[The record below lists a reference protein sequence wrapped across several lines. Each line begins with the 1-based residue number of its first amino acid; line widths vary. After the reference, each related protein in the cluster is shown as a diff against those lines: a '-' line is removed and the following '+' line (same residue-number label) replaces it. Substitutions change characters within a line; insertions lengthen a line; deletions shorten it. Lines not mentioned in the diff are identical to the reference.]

1 MGIGH
6 STMEWKNIVYYFI
19 GFYVMLFILS
29 TPKPEETTCVRKQSF
44 RDKNSRRDWLRS
56 EISLLQEELD
66 QIEEEIQEPVSPS
79 SLKEWIKNE
88 VKDQL
93 QSRIRKIPKNE

>member
-1 MGIGH
+1 MGVGH

-29 TPKPEETTCVRKQSF
+29 TPKEETTCVRKQSF
-44 RDKNSRRDWLRS
+44 RDKNTRRDWLRS